1 MTKTHQKCREP
12 KCLGSPFCC
21 RGTCFFLGPPQKK
34 TRIIHMPG
42 TSPWPV
48 VSAKFSEMEFPHFG
62 QLQAV
67 EERTQILQLWG
78 MKGYRVKIVRPQA
91 RPKPSRPEN
100 GTRFQF
106 FYPFRWWMLL
116 SHLGDV
122 RVATAF
128 LEWRDVTSF
137 YPEETNAYKCFN
149 NSNRYPYKTS
159 GFWWS
164 SVFDIWLK
172 RMDLKPF
179 HVWNLE
185 MLDKS
190 LYIPLP
196 SWHGNCK
203 TLFVTHM
210 P

>member
-21 RGTCFFLGPPQKK
+21 RGTCFFFAPQKK

-67 EERTQILQLWG
+67 EERTQILQLWWG

-100 GTRFQF
+100 GTRFQRF
-106 FYPFRWWMLL
+106 IYFADGCCWVI
-116 SHLGDV
+116 LGDV

-128 LEWRDVTSF
+128 LEWRDVASF
-137 YPEETNAYKCFN
+137 YPEETNAYKCVH

-159 GFWWS
+159 FGDHRFLIFGWKEW
-164 SVFDIWLK
+164 IWNHFMSETWKCWTNHFTFPYHHDMETAK
-172 RMDLKPF
+172 RCL
-179 HVWNLE
+179 
-185 MLDKS
+185 
-190 LYIPLP
+190 
-196 SWHGNCK
+196 
-203 TLFVTHM
+203 
-210 P
+210 

>member
-1 MTKTHQKCREP
+1 MTKTHQKMPRTQM
-12 KCLGSPFCC
+12 LGFAVLLQGHVFFFC
-21 RGTCFFLGPPQKK
+21 PPKK

-67 EERTQILQLWG
+67 EERTQILLWWG

-116 SHLGDV
+116 SHFRRCPGCYSLFG
-122 RVATAF
+122 
-128 LEWRDVTSF
+128 VTRCCIIL
-137 YPEETNAYKCFN
+137 PRRN
-149 NSNRYPYKTS
+149 
-159 GFWWS
+159 
-164 SVFDIWLK
+164 K
-172 RMDLKPF
+172 RIQ
-179 HVWNLE
+179 
-185 MLDKS
+185 ML
-190 LYIPLP
+190 
-196 SWHGNCK
+196 
-203 TLFVTHM
+203 
-210 P
+210 